1 MMALRA
7 ATDPATPLLRRAV
20 ADAILAPSSHN
31 TQPWR
36 FRIHDGAIELYAD
49 WSRHLPVID
58 ADGRQLVMSCGAA
71 LFNLRAS
78 IRAGGRR
85 DEVELFPDPTDTTL
99 LARISVGEPVP
110 PTPLD
115 LRLAEAIPERR
126 TYRQPFAVRPVSS
139 ALADDLAR
147 MAARE
152 GVWMV
157 RLVPAQKHA
166 IATAVAEADRR
177 QFAQPAYRRELARWL
192 VPSGSR
198 RRDGIPFARKEYGS
212 ASPLA
217 IALRVR
223 SKDLGADFG
232 QRETELIRNAPV
244 VVVLGTDRDDQDDW
258 LACGEALEAVL
269 LRATSIGLTASYLN
283 QVLEVPDLR
292 QRIASL
298 VRPRGRPQLILRLG
312 YGRPEPP
319 TPRRPISDVLTEA

>member
-99 LARISVGEPVP
+99 LARISAGEPVP

>member
-1 MMALRA
+1 MMALRVA
-7 ATDPATPLLRRAV
+7 PEPATPLLRRAI

-36 FRIHDGAIELYAD
+36 FRLHGDVISLYAD

-85 DEVELFPDPTDTTL
+85 DMVELMPDPIDPAL
-99 LARISVGEPVP
+99 LARIWAGEVFEPAS
-110 PTPLD
+110 LD
-115 LRLAEAIPERR
+115 LRLAEAIPQRR
-126 TYRQPFAVRPVSS
+126 TFRQPFAVRPVST
-139 ALADDLAR
+139 ALADDLAV

-152 GVWMV
+152 GAWMV

-192 VPSGSR
+192 VPTGSH
-198 RRDGIPFARKEYGS
+198 RRDGIPFERKEYGS

-232 QRETELIRNAPV
+232 QRETELIRGAPV
-244 VVVLGTDRDDQDDW
+244 VVVLGTDRDDRDDW
-258 LACGEALEAVL
+258 LACGQALEAVL
-269 LRATSIGLTASYLN
+269 LRATSIGLSASYLN
-283 QVLEVPDLR
+283 QVLEVSDLR
-292 QRIASL
+292 QQIAAL

-319 TPRRPISDVLTEA
+319 TPRRPLAEVLTEA